1 MIRTLEIGSLVIPV
15 SAAGDI
21 EQTFEPIGGSALHR
35 MLNGAAVKQTHW
47 RKLKTRISGSGWA
60 PPGLAGLD
68 YNAALLLKSVAARAL
83 QAVGNVVT
91 VPAAR
96 RTDTGYAPIGYA
108 VVAGRTIPTP
118 LALAG
123 DTATLTAVSGAQGY
137 GVWYWP
143 QFTVYAEF
151 NDSARS
157 MGASWSWS
165 IEAEEV

>member
-1 MIRTLEIGSLVIPV
+1 MIRTLEIGGLVIPV
-15 SAAGDI
+15 QAAGDI
-21 EQTFEPIGGSALHR
+21 EQTFEPIGGVSTGR
-35 MLNGAAVKQTHW
+35 MMNGTAYRQRHW
-47 RKLKTRISGSGWA
+47 RKLKTRISGSGFA

-68 YNAALLLKSVAARAL
+68 YDAQLLLKSVAARAL

-96 RTDTGYAPIGYA
+96 RTDTGYAPLGYA
-108 VVAGRTIPTP
+108 VVAGRTVSTP

-143 QFTVYAEF
+143 QITVYAEF
-151 NDSARS
+151 NDSARPA
-157 MGASWSWS
+157 GAAWSWS